1 MLRLSKTVSFFL
13 SAFATCKLHV
23 CNVRPWLL
31 VRQRHPLGLRDS
43 ARSYSEA
50 NTWSKNGIGT
60 HNANG
65 AGDFI
70 SNPEAIGLNLWPPV
84 RAMEKRTERTEV
96 VLLAT
101 GSFNPVTVMHLRL
114 FELARDHLHE
124 TGKYKVVKG
133 IISPVGDAYK
143 KKGLLEASH
152 RLAMA
157 ELATK
162 NTDWVEVD
170 AWECSQ
176 TEWVETVR
184 VMRHH
189 QQKLEAECQ
198 ESPEKVAHRKGHKR
212 KRDRS
217 CQDVPDLNCSNRKV
231 VPQIRLLCGA
241 DVLESM
247 SVPNLWKDEDVLEII
262 SRFGVVC
269 ISRLGNDIRK
279 FIYESDI
286 LWKHK
291 NNIHLVEEWISNDI
305 SSTKIRRALRR
316 GQSVRYLVPD
326 AALEY
331 IEKHELYNEQ
341 SEEKN
346 AGLSLEPFKR
356 NCFSNPS

>member
-1 MLRLSKTVSFFL
+1 MWVTDITASYFRIVKSHYLLLMFL
-13 SAFATCKLHV
+13 I
-23 CNVRPWLL
+23 LL
-31 VRQRHPLGLRDS
+31 L
-43 ARSYSEA
+43 
-50 NTWSKNGIGT
+50 
-60 HNANG
+60 
-65 AGDFI
+65 DFI